1 VQAAFLRTAF
11 QGTPRP
17 LLISAVLY
25 LLHILL
31 QGSISGSQ
39 IALGLSI
46 VSLMFAIAKKQ
57 VDLRFHPLYF
67 PLILFIVASVISAL
81 FSATRVNSL
90 LDVGEVYSF
99 LAFPLGLALY
109 RSIPR
114 LHRVALSTFLILAIY
129 LSAHGSYQYFV
140 KGYYQS
146 LDFRISGPTAHV
158 MTFSGILLPISLL
171 LLVAMLAR
179 PRPILIFATAVST
192 LALVLTFTRG
202 AWLGWIAGFLTLLLL
217 HRPRWIYW
225 TAPLFVLLLTFSPLA
240 VFGRFASSFNLEHA
254 SNLDRVRMLQA
265 GAEIIDDHP
274 IFGVGPTN
282 ITELYPLYRKND
294 APRFRIPHLHNN
306 VVQIWAE
313 RGFLAV
319 VAYGLI
325 LYLFAMQC
333 FRARSSPGRRLY
345 AEAGLIALVAIS
357 VSGLFEYN
365 FGDTEVQMTM
375 LDLFALVVSRIENS
389 PEGENVLADTGAGVP
404 SA

>member
-1 VQAAFLRTAF
+1 MPAAFLRTAF
-11 QGTPRP
+11 EGTPRA
-17 LLISAVLY
+17 LLVSAVLY
-25 LLHILL
+25 LLHLLL

-46 VSLMFAIAKKQ
+46 VALMVAIIKKQ
-57 VDLRFHPLYF
+57 TEVRFHPLYF
-67 PLILFIVASVISAL
+67 PLILFIIASILSSL
-81 FSATRVNSL
+81 FSATRMNSL
-90 LDVGEVYSF
+90 ADVGEAYSF
-99 LAFPLGLALY
+99 LAFPLGLTLY

-114 LHRVALSTFLILAIY
+114 FHRVALSALLVLAIY
-129 LSAHGSYQYFV
+129 LSAHGAYQYFI

-171 LLVAMLAR
+171 LLVASLDR
-179 PRPILIFATAVST
+179 PRPILLLATAAST
-192 LALVLTFTRG
+192 FALVLTFTRG

-217 HRPRWIYW
+217 RRPRWIYW
-225 TAPLFVLLLTFSPLA
+225 TAPLFVLALTFSPLA
-240 VFGRFASSFNLEHA
+240 VFGRFVSSFNLQHA

-282 ITELYPLYRKND
+282 ITEFYPLFRKTD
-294 APRFRIPHLHNN
+294 APRFKIPHLHNN

-319 VAYGLI
+319 LAYGLI
-325 LYLFAMQC
+325 LYLLAAQC
-333 FRARSSPGRRLY
+333 FRARQVGEHRLY

-375 LDLFALVVSRIENS
+375 LDLFALVISRIES
-389 PEGENVLADTGAGVP
+389 KPPWTADL
-404 SA
+404 